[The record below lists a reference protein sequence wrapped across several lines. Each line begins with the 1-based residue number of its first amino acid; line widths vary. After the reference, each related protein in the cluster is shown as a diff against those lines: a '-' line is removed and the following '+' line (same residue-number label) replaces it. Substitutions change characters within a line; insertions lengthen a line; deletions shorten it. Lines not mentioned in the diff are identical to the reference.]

1 MIHFV
6 TCRLRHQVHTQG
18 QGFTNVIYLYTWG
31 SDPSEAERHA
41 RAYLAGQ
48 DLEID
53 AISPARPAANQS
65 LQRFAYPEQIYGLPE
80 DVAAGEIRSRG
91 YPDEILKSTMAS
103 LLEKQH
109 FVRRGLE
116 KLQVAA

>member
-6 TCRLRHQVHTQG
+6 TCRLRHQVHTPG

-31 SDPSEAERHA
+31 FDSIEAERHA

-48 DLEID
+48 DLEIE
-53 AISPARPAANQS
+53 AISPARLAANQS

-80 DVAAGEIRSRG
+80 DLATAEIRTRG
-91 YPDEILKSTMAS
+91 YPDEILQVTMAS

-109 FVRRGLE
+109 IVRRGLE
-116 KLQVAA
+116 KLLVAA